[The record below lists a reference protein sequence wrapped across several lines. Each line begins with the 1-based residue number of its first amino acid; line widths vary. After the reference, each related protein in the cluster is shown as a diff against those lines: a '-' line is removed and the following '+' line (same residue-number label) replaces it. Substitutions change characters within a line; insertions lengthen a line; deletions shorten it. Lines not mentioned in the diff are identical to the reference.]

1 MIPLVDLHCQLAAI
15 RPEIEAAVTRVL
27 ERGWF
32 ILGEEVVAFEQ
43 EFATYCGVRYAI
55 GVGSGTE
62 ALHLAL
68 RAVGVGPGDEVITVA
83 NAGVPG
89 VVAIEAAGGRPVFV
103 DVYPAT
109 MNLDPARLSAAIS
122 PRSRAI
128 LPVHLYGRPADM
140 DPIME
145 IARRHDLAVV
155 EDCAQ
160 AHGASYRGRKV
171 GSLGHVACFSFYPT
185 KNLGAYGDGG
195 AVVTDDPA
203 LADRLRLLRQY
214 GWREQYRSEVR
225 GVNSRL
231 DELQAAILRVKLRHL
246 DAWNARR
253 RALATRYRELLA
265 GSDLVLPAELPDGVQ
280 VYHLFVVQTPQRDE
294 LRDHLRRA
302 GIGTGI
308 HYPIPA
314 HLQAAYRD
322 LGGQPGQL
330 PVTERLAREVL
341 SLPLFPELTDA
352 EVEQVVEAIH
362 ETPGIRES
370 GNQGTRESG

>member
-1 MIPLVDLHCQLAAI
+1 MVPFLDLRRQMTAI
-15 RPEIEAAVTRVL
+15 RPEIDAVIARVL

-32 ILGEEVVAFEQ
+32 ILGEEVAAFEQ
-43 EFATYCGVRYAI
+43 EFAVYCGVRHAV
-55 GVGSGTE
+55 GVASGTE

-68 RAVGVGPGDEVITVA
+68 RAIGVGPGDEVITVA

-89 VVAIEAAGGRPVFV
+89 VVGIEAAGGRPVFV
-103 DVYPAT
+103 DVDPAT
-109 MNLDPARLSAAIS
+109 MNLDPAQLEAAIS

-140 DPIME
+140 DPILE

-160 AHGASYRGRKV
+160 AHGATYRGQKV
-171 GSLGHVACFSFYPT
+171 GGLGHVACFSFYPT

-214 GWREQYRSEVR
+214 GWREQYRSELR

-246 DAWNARR
+246 DTWNAQRR
-253 RALATRYRELLA
+253 VLAAFYRELLQA
-265 GSDLVLPAELPDGVQ
+265 SVSNRRLALSTEPPDGVH
-280 VYHLFVVQTPQRDE
+280 VYHLFVIQTPQRDT
-294 LRDHLRRA
+294 LRERLRQA

-314 HLQAAYRD
+314 HLQPAYRD
-322 LGGQPGQL
+322 LGGRPGQL
-330 PVTERLAREVL
+330 PITERLAGEVL
-341 SLPLFPELTDA
+341 SLPLYPELTEA
-352 EVEQVVEAIH
+352 EVEQVVGAIER
-362 ETPGIRES
+362 ET
-370 GNQGTRESG
+370 

>member
-253 RALATRYRELLA
+253 RALAARYRELLA
-265 GSDLVLPAELPDGVQ
+265 GSDLVLPAELPDGVH
-280 VYHLFVVQTPQRDE
+280 VYHLFIVQTPQRDE

>member
-89 VVAIEAAGGRPVFV
+89 VVAIEVAGGRPVFV

-253 RALATRYRELLA
+253 RALAARYRELLA
-265 GSDLVLPAELPDGVQ
+265 GSDLVLPAELPDGVH
-280 VYHLFVVQTPQRDE
+280 VYHLFIVQTPQRDE